1 MQIYG
6 KILKGCTQQT
16 TNCFQGS
23 PSDTLLDTIDIF
35 APYTT
40 IYTKSDF
47 RKAYWHFNFNNNLFL
62 ALQKPSVYF
71 LEQLTEIKTTVD
83 FDSLILPKL
92 PPQTVSNQV
101 QTDNNIIQY
110 PFVWSEQ
117 DFEEYVSV

>member
-6 KILKGCTQQT
+6 NILKDSTQQT

-23 PSDTLLDTIDIF
+23 PSDSLLDTIDIC
-35 APYTT
+35 ALYTT
-40 IYTKSDF
+40 IYTKSNF
-47 RKAYWHFNFNNNLFL
+47 RKTYWHFNFNNNLFL

-83 FDSLILPKL
+83 FDSLILRKL
-92 PPQTVSNQV
+92 PPQNVSNQV

-110 PFVWSEQ
+110 PFAWSEQ
-117 DFEEYVSV
+117 DFEEYFSV